1 MLNNESFLIIVEN
14 RVYMKNKS
22 IIFLIIAFFLIFA
35 GFDSSQQY
43 LSSIFYTRNF
53 EMISFIALSIL
64 YITSIPANF
73 IAPFFC
79 RKFGLKKSLFFS
91 SLAYPVFIISIVL
104 RSEIMLY
111 ISSVIIAFAGSMLW
125 ISHGTYLTRSTT
137 NKNRGFYSGL
147 SFSFLVIGS
156 AITIFFM
163 SFFVEKVGYNV
174 IYFILFLIACLGSIS
189 LLFISDIDTVEK
201 HALHPIKLIKKK
213 SMLLFAP
220 FIFSSYFIVGS
231 IISRIPIRITDLFG
245 LGYVGKI
252 APIFG
257 VTICIFSFLVGKLSD
272 KYGFNRFAYISVLSS
287 IAGFF
292 LILVSHSVLM
302 FSIGIFLIGLA
313 HSSFLGL
320 NYPILHSLFEKEVDS
335 AMALKGVFCCMGI
348 ATPLVL
354 SMFVGFQVIV
364 ITGIVLS
371 VISLLSIKHLF
382 SIEKINHK
390 Y

>member
-1 MLNNESFLIIVEN
+1 
-14 RVYMKNKS
+14 MKNKS
-22 IIFLIIAFFLIFA
+22 IIFLIIAFFLMFA

-43 LSSIFYTRNF
+43 LSSIFYTKNF
-53 EMISFIALSIL
+53 EMISFIALSII
-64 YITSIPANF
+64 YIISIPANF

-91 SLAYPVFIISIVL
+91 SLAYPFFILSVVL

-111 ISSVIIAFAGSMLW
+111 ITSVILAFAGSMLW
-125 ISHGTYLTRSTT
+125 ISHGTYLTKLTT
-137 NKNRGFYSGL
+137 NENRGFYSGL

-156 AITIFFM
+156 AVTIFFM
-163 SFFVEKVGYNV
+163 SFFIEKVGYNV
-174 IYFILFLIACLGSIS
+174 IYFILFLIACLGSIL

-201 HALHPIKLIKKK
+201 HALHPIKLIKNK

-220 FIFSSYFIVGS
+220 FIISSFFIMGS
-231 IISRIPIRITDLFG
+231 MISRIPIRITDLFG
-245 LGYVGKI
+245 LNYVGKI
-252 APIFG
+252 ISIYG
-257 VTICIFSFLVGKLSD
+257 VTICIFSLLIGKLSD
-272 KYGFNRFAYISVLSS
+272 KYGFNRFVYVSLLSS

-292 LILVSHSVLM
+292 ILLVSHSVLT
-302 FSIGIFLIGLA
+302 FGIGIFLIGLA

-335 AMALKGVFCCMGI
+335 AMALKGAFASIGV

-354 SMFVGFQVIV
+354 SMFVGFQVIA
-364 ITGIVLS
+364 ITSIVFS
-371 VISLLSIKHLF
+371 TISILSIKHLF
-382 SIEKINHK
+382 SIEKINQK

>member
-1 MLNNESFLIIVEN
+1 
-14 RVYMKNKS
+14 MKNKS
-22 IIFLIIAFFLIFA
+22 IIFLIIAFFLMFA

-43 LSSIFYTRNF
+43 LSSIFYTKNF

-91 SLAYPVFIISIVL
+91 SLAYPLFILSVVL

-111 ISSVIIAFAGSMLW
+111 ITSAILAFAGSMLW
-125 ISHGTYLTRSTT
+125 ISYGTYLTKSTT
-137 NKNRGFYSGL
+137 NENRGFYSGL

-189 LLFISDIDTVEK
+189 LLFISDINTVEK

-220 FIFSSYFIVGS
+220 FIISSFFIMGS
-231 IISRIPIRITDLFG
+231 MISRIPIRITDLFG
-245 LGYVGKI
+245 LSYVGKI
-252 APIFG
+252 ISIFG
-257 VTICIFSFLVGKLSD
+257 FTIAISTLIIGRLSD
-272 KYGFNRFAYISVLSS
+272 KYGYKRFSYLSILS
-287 IAGFF
+287 AMLGFAI
-292 LILVSHSVLM
+292 ILVSSDI
-302 FSIGIFLIGLA
+302 FSFGLGIFFLGLSQ
-313 HSSFLGL
+313 SSFLAL
-320 NYPILHSLFEKEVDS
+320 MYIILHSLFEREIDS
-335 AMALKGVFCCMGI
+335 AMALKGVFFCIGI

-354 SMFVGFQVIV
+354 SMFVGFSVIV

-371 VISLLSIKHLF
+371 TISLLSIKHLF
-382 SIEKINHK
+382 SIEKINQK

>member
-1 MLNNESFLIIVEN
+1 
-14 RVYMKNKS
+14 MKNKS

-43 LSSIFYTRNF
+43 LSSIFYTKNF

-91 SLAYPVFIISIVL
+91 SLAYPLFILSVVL

-111 ISSVIIAFAGSMLW
+111 ITSAILAFAGSMLW
-125 ISHGTYLTRSTT
+125 ISHGTYLTKSTT
-137 NKNRGFYSGL
+137 NENRGFYSGL

-189 LLFISDIDTVEK
+189 LLFLSEIKAVER
-201 HALHPIKLIKKK
+201 HAVYPIKLIKKK

-220 FIFSSYFIVGS
+220 FIISSFFIMGS
-231 IISRIPIRITDLFG
+231 MISRIPIRITDLFG
-245 LGYVGKI
+245 LSYVGKI
-252 APIFG
+252 ISIYG
-257 VTICIFSFLVGKLSD
+257 VTICIFSFLIGKLSD
-272 KYGFNRFAYISVLSS
+272 KYGYRRFSYLSILS
-287 IAGFF
+287 AILGFII
-292 LILVSHSVLM
+292 ILVSNDV
-302 FSIGIFLIGLA
+302 FSFGLGIFFLGLSQ
-313 HSSFLGL
+313 SSFLAL
-320 NYPILHSLFEKEVDS
+320 MYTILHSLFEREIDS
-335 AMALKGVFCCMGI
+335 AMALKGVFCCIGI

-364 ITGIVLS
+364 ITGIVFS
-371 VISLLSIKHLF
+371 TISLLSIKYLF
-382 SIEKINHK
+382 SIEKINQK

>member
-1 MLNNESFLIIVEN
+1 
-14 RVYMKNKS
+14 MKNKS
-22 IIFLIIAFFLIFA
+22 IIFLIIAFFLMFA

-43 LSSIFYTRNF
+43 LSSIFYTKNF

-91 SLAYPVFIISIVL
+91 SLAYPLFILSVVL

-111 ISSVIIAFAGSMLW
+111 ITSAILAFAGSMLW
-125 ISHGTYLTRSTT
+125 ISHGTYLTKSTT
-137 NKNRGFYSGL
+137 NENRGFYSGL

-189 LLFISDIDTVEK
+189 LLFISDINTVEK

-220 FIFSSYFIVGS
+220 FIISSFFIMGS
-231 IISRIPIRITDLFG
+231 MISRIPIRITDLFG
-245 LGYVGKI
+245 LSYVGKI
-252 APIFG
+252 ISIFG
-257 VTICIFSFLVGKLSD
+257 FTIAISTLIIGRLSD
-272 KYGFNRFAYISVLSS
+272 KYGYKRFSYLSILS
-287 IAGFF
+287 AMLGFAI
-292 LILVSHSVLM
+292 ILVSSDI
-302 FSIGIFLIGLA
+302 FSFGLGIFFLGLSQ
-313 HSSFLGL
+313 SSFLAL
-320 NYPILHSLFEKEVDS
+320 MYIILHSLFEREIDS
-335 AMALKGVFCCMGI
+335 AMALKGVFFCIGI

-354 SMFVGFQVIV
+354 SMFVGFSVIV

-371 VISLLSIKHLF
+371 TISLLSIKHLF
-382 SIEKINHK
+382 SIEKINQK

>member
-1 MLNNESFLIIVEN
+1 
-14 RVYMKNKS
+14 MKNKS

-43 LSSIFYTRNF
+43 LSSIFYTKNF

-91 SLAYPVFIISIVL
+91 SLAYPLFILSVVL

-111 ISSVIIAFAGSMLW
+111 ITSAILAFAGSMLW
-125 ISHGTYLTRSTT
+125 ISHGTYLTKSTT
-137 NKNRGFYSGL
+137 NENRGFYSGL

-189 LLFISDIDTVEK
+189 LLFISDINTVEK

-220 FIFSSYFIVGS
+220 FIISSFFIMGS
-231 IISRIPIRITDLFG
+231 MISRIPIRITDLFG
-245 LGYVGKI
+245 LSYVGKI
-252 APIFG
+252 ISIYG
-257 VTICIFSFLVGKLSD
+257 VTICIFSFLIGKLSD
-272 KYGFNRFAYISVLSS
+272 KYGYKRFSYLSILSAMLGFIIILISNDIFSFGLG
-287 IAGFF
+287 IFF
-292 LILVSHSVLM
+292 L
-302 FSIGIFLIGLA
+302 GLSQ
-313 HSSFLGL
+313 SSFLAL
-320 NYPILHSLFEKEVDS
+320 MYTILHSLFEREIDS
-335 AMALKGVFCCMGI
+335 AMALKGVFCCIGI

-364 ITGIVLS
+364 ITGIVFS
-371 VISLLSIKHLF
+371 AISLLSIKYLF